1 MSVRYKRKS
10 WAVMTQDSTLSYD
23 SVGLPQFEKVT
34 LTIVRKLSESERK
47 KSHRE
52 YVKHCGWPQPTYS
65 ELKKLL

>member
-1 MSVRYKRKS
+1 MSVRYKRKA

-23 SVGLPQFEKVT
+23 SAGLPQFEKVT
-34 LTIVRKLSESERK
+34 LTIVRKLSEAERK

-52 YVKHCGWPQPTYS
+52 YVKHSGWTQPKYS